1 MSIQS
6 PHLRPIYTTDARDR
20 LAEVNDAFIASMR
33 GRIDVAGR
41 QGFIGRSIWEF
52 VDGAV
57 PRRIW
62 RILFERVRAVRVPIF
77 VPLRADTASERCI
90 IDLELHPLADR
101 SIRHVRECVSRETRP
116 AVALLDANYPRDS
129 RTLIRCAWCA
139 RIQVRLGAWQ
149 EIEDAQAT
157 LRLEATATLPTLQE
171 SACPA
176 CTQQVLKTFPARVA

>member
-1 MSIQS
+1 MPIQS
-6 PHLRPIYTTDARDR
+6 PHLRPIYTIDARDR
-20 LAEVNDAFIASMR
+20 LAEVNDAFIASVQ
-33 GRIDVAGR
+33 GLIDGAGG
-41 QGFIGRSIWEF
+41 QAFIGRSIWEF

-62 RILFERVRAVRVPIF
+62 RILFERVRAVSAPIF

-90 IDLELHPLADR
+90 IDLELHPMGDR
-101 SIRHVRECVSRETRP
+101 SIRHVRECVSREARP

-139 RIQVRLGAWQ
+139 RIQVRLGSWQ
-149 EIEDAQAT
+149 AIEDAQAT
-157 LRLEATATLPTLQE
+157 LRLEATATLPMLHD

-176 CTQQVLKTFPARVA
+176 CTQSVLKTFPARVA